1 MPNGEHGHWYW
12 EVIKDQR
19 EVIARGITDTEP
31 VACQQAHEAAQKAGL
46 AE

>member
-1 MPNGEHGHWYW
+1 MTKTVAGIGKLF
-12 EVIKDQR
+12 KDGR

-46 AE
+46 TE